1 MGRVGNMWHRSGS
14 VVGLGAAVATVLAL
28 VVQSGGVAAGS
39 VAQQDGRAA
48 GRALTAPRGTT
59 VTNRFFGMH
68 APLLGDEYPQA
79 PVGAL
84 DLTTNNVYWPQL
96 ETSDGVWDFTRLDA
110 MVAQARQHGAT
121 PLLVLGLTP
130 SFHIDPFADQHGA
143 ASVPDMTAWQNYVKN
158 VATHLA
164 TQYPGPFDYQIWP
177 EPNVRNNFTGSP
189 QEMAALVVAAAK
201 IIHNVAPGAT
211 VVAPAMVLRLKSERD
226 FMKEFFDPLKN
237 GGLQLG
243 KYVDAVGVDP
253 YPLQAGTPEDALKL
267 VTSAQRALANDGVT
281 APMWNLEINY
291 FVPVGGVTP
300 ASPPT
305 DRIAMSYVIR
315 TYVLNAA
322 ANVQRVYWLGW
333 LKYFNL
339 GISMVG
345 DDGVTPAA
353 PALAYSRVR
362 TWLIGQHARGCTYD
376 KGSGVYACRFVR
388 AGRSSWVYWVQ
399 SGAARVTAPAGV
411 RRVQTMYGDVS
422 RTRRGDRIRVTN
434 APVRVYH

>member
-1 MGRVGNMWHRSGS
+1 
-14 VVGLGAAVATVLAL
+14 
-28 VVQSGGVAAGS
+28 
-39 VAQQDGRAA
+39 
-48 GRALTAPRGTT
+48 
-59 VTNRFFGMH
+59 
-68 APLLGDEYPQA
+68 
-79 PVGAL
+79 
-84 DLTTNNVYWPQL
+84 
-96 ETSDGVWDFTRLDA
+96 
-110 MVAQARQHGAT
+110 
-121 PLLVLGLTP
+121 
-130 SFHIDPFADQHGA
+130 
-143 ASVPDMTAWQNYVKN
+143 
-158 VATHLA
+158 
-164 TQYPGPFDYQIWP
+164 
-177 EPNVRNNFTGSP
+177 
-189 QEMAALVVAAAK
+189 MAALVVAAAK